1 MPEIEALAMLLTQAC
16 GIAAVPFLL
25 IPLKDGSLAYLTKR
39 IDRNAKGEKYPM
51 EDACQLTKPFTG
63 NRKVLPTNTCFFV
76 N

>member
-39 IDRNAKGEKYPM
+39 IDRNAKGEKHPM
-51 EDACQLTKPFTG
+51 EDA
-63 NRKVLPTNTCFFV
+63 
-76 N
+76 